1 MRLFSSVELLACFG
15 DGRRLTGEE
24 VAVPAETIWPEA
36 LACRV
41 DLWRA
46 LDVAPA
52 VLVGEPFMI
61 RS

>member
-1 MRLFSSVELLACFG
+1 MHLFSSVKLLACFG
-15 DGRRLTGEE
+15 EGGPLTDEE

-52 VLVGEPFMI
+52 VLFGEPFMI